1 MIEFNID
8 WILVLQFVIATLLP
22 LLVGI
27 VTTRVTSPAAKAVLL
42 AVLSFI
48 AGILTE
54 ITQALVNGE
63 VYDVGA
69 GLLRFLSIFVVSVAT
84 YFGLWSRPTAT
95 GPSITA
101 KLTDDVGRTAGAPAD
116 PH

>member
-8 WILVLQFVIATLLP
+8 WILVLQFVIATVLP

-27 VTTRVTSPAAKAVLL
+27 VTTKVTSPARKAILL
-42 AVLSFI
+42 AVLAFF

-54 ITQALVNGE
+54 IVDALVRDA

-69 GLLRFLSIFVVSVAT
+69 GLLRFGSILVVAIAMH
-84 YFGLWSRPTAT
+84 FGVWSRPTSSGT
-95 GPSITA
+95 SVSNT
-101 KLTDDVGRTAGAPAD
+101 LQTSVGRTAD
-116 PH
+116 NVH